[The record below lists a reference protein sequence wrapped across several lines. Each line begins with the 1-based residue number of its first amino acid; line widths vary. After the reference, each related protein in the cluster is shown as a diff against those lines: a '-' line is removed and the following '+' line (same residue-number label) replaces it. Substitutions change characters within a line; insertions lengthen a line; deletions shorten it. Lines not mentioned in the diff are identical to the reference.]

1 MPKRS
6 KNYKFNETRTY
17 RKRKLKYKNIIAFF
31 LITSVIVLIVLLL
44 LKLRITNIYI
54 TGNTYLTDQEIIDMA
69 GISNYPEIY
78 KANVFSIKKKLV
90 SNQLISN
97 VKVTTKMFTSIYID
111 IVENR
116 PLFYDCNKELTILSD
131 GSEVT
136 KQYQIPKV
144 INYVPDTIY
153 QQFLKNMLNVDI
165 EVLERISEIKYDPN
179 DVDDERFLLYMS
191 DNNYVYLTL
200 NKFNN
205 INDYLDIIKKFG
217 SKKGILYLDSGEYFK
232 VLKDD

>member
-6 KNYKFNETRTY
+6 KNYKFNETRTS

-31 LITSVIVLIVLLL
+31 LVTLIIALIVLLF

-54 TGNTYLTDQEIIDMA
+54 TGNTYLTDQEIIDIA

-111 IVENR
+111 VVENR